1 MSITFPHLI
10 ELLLIAGVIIS
21 IGIPLFGKVPNI
33 RPFAKIDPIEEEFK
47 HLLVRKEE
55 VLLSIKELEVDI
67 QADKISTKDSD
78 ILRNKLEGEAIVI
91 LERIEKL
98 EKLEK
103 NKKKNIKSTSKN
115 FLLA

>member
-10 ELLLIAGVIIS
+10 ELLLITGIIIA
-21 IGIPLFGKVPNI
+21 IGIPLFGKVPNV
-33 RPFAKIDPIEEEFK
+33 RPFAETDPIEEEFK

-78 ILRNKLEGEAIVI
+78 ILRNKLEGEAMVI
-91 LERIEKL
+91 LERIER
-98 EKLEK
+98 LEK

>member
-10 ELLLIAGVIIS
+10 ELLLIAGIIVA
-21 IGIPLFGKVPNI
+21 IGIPLFGKVPNV
-33 RPFAKIDPIEEEFK
+33 RPFAEIEEEFK

-78 ILRNKLEGEAIVI
+78 ILRDKLEGEAMVI
-91 LERIEKL
+91 LERIER
-98 EKLEK
+98 LEK